1 MCQRRKFHCGWRA
14 ESKGTACFLRLYH
27 TCYIY
32 SYIISFSFNNN
43 LWDSHLSFPLSQAKK
58 LGHGKFSKFAQ
69 GHRISKWWDLN
80 LNKLTPKLVFL
91 ICLLY
96 CARGRKSKVW
106 SRLVREIVLHL
117 SHLLTLELSTISSM

>member
-1 MCQRRKFHCGWRA
+1 MAGGQRARVQLASLDCTIHVTYIHILFPSVLTITYGIAIYHFP
-14 ESKGTACFLRLYH
+14 FLGRR
-27 TCYIY
+27 
-32 SYIISFSFNNN
+32 N
-43 LWDSHLSFPLSQAKK
+43 
-58 LGHGKFSKFAQ
+58 GHGKFSKFAQ

-106 SRLVREIVLHL
+106 SRLVRGIVLHL